1 MEKAHDISLDE
12 PCVAHQAILFMLDV
26 LMRNS
31 STTLTLD
38 ELYDSFGDKSFTP
51 QMLRAVGGNEQGL
64 RQFLIRYPS
73 LFTVAGDSVSAN
85 SGGSQMPRIS
95 TTPERYLR
103 KPKLTKNNSSQSANT
118 SDVNGETISS
128 IDLIKLSF
136 R

>member
-26 LMRNS
+26 LMRNNA
-31 STTLTLD
+31 TTLSLE

-64 RQFLIRYPS
+64 RQFLTRYPS

-85 SGGSQMPRIS
+85 SGGSQLPRIS

-103 KPKLTKNNSSQSANT
+103 KPKQLLAKNNSSP
-118 SDVNGETISS
+118 DETRYINV
-128 IDLIKLSF
+128 D
-136 R
+136 